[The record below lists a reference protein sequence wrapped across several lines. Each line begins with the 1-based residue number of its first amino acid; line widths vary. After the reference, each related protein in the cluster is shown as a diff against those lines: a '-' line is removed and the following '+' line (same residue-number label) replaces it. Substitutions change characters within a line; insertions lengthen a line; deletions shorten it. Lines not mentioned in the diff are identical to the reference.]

1 MNFSAIM
8 LAQYPNITEKR
19 YKKLSLQ
26 VSTEGL
32 SFCVTDTLNQRVL
45 ALGEVHFDAS
55 NKTAPIEELY
65 GRAMHS
71 YSELTDKYDEILL
84 LHYNNLSTF
93 VPTALFDEHF
103 IGSYLQYNVKVFE
116 SDFFAYDEISAYHM
130 NSVYVPDVRI
140 NNFFVDQYGTFDYK
154 HAHTVLVTKLLEASK
169 NVDEKKIFV
178 HFNKH
183 HFEIVV
189 VQNQN
194 LLLFNCFEYKTPED
208 FVYYLLFAA
217 EQLNL
222 NPESFKLELLGDISD
237 SSEFFKL
244 AYKYIRNVA
253 LYDTDDMHHNDFSAT
268 DNRKHFILFHS

>member
-1 MNFSAIM
+1 M
-8 LAQYPNITEKR
+8 LVHNPNITEKK
-19 YKKLSLQ
+19 YKKLAIQ

-45 ALGEVHFDAS
+45 SFREVHFDLS
-55 NKTAPIEELY
+55 NKTASIEELY
-65 GRAMHS
+65 GSAIRSH
-71 YSELTDKYDEILL
+71 SELAEKYDEILL
-84 LHYNNLSTF
+84 LHHNNLSTF

-116 SDFFAYDEISAYHM
+116 SDFFAHDEIPAYHM
-130 NSVYVPDVRI
+130 NSVYVPNVSI
-140 NNFFVDQYGTFDYK
+140 NNFFVDQHGTFDYK
-154 HAHTVLVTKLLEASK
+154 HAHTVLVTKLLETSK
-169 NVDEKKIFV
+169 NVDEKKVFV

-208 FVYYLLFAA
+208 FVYYLLFTA

-222 NPESFKLELLGDISD
+222 NPESFKLELLGDISE